1 MPTSY
6 KTPGVYLVEK
16 DAFPG
21 SVVEV
26 ATAIPA
32 FIGYT
37 EKAEYNGKDLRNK
50 PFRISSF
57 AEFLNVFGGAPSIR
71 FTYGAAADL
80 RLHAHILPEW
90 RCSLLYLLCGR
101 LR

>member
-26 ATAIPA
+26 GT
-32 FIGYT
+32 
-37 EKAEYNGKDLRNK
+37 RNV
-50 PFRISSF
+50 ST
-57 AEFLNVFGGAPSIR
+57 FL
-71 FTYGAAADL
+71 TGAA
-80 RLHAHILPEW
+80 IIVMINF
-90 RCSLLYLLCGR
+90 
-101 LR
+101 

>member
-1 MPTSY
+1 MSTNY

-16 DAFPG
+16 NAFAN

-26 ATAIPA
+26 ATAIPM

-37 EKAEYNGKDLRNK
+37 EKAEYKGESVLNK

-57 AEFLNVFGGAPSIR
+57 ADYRAVFGENAQMKFKVS
-71 FTYGAAADL
+71 
-80 RLHAHILPEW
+80 EEEEN
-90 RCSLLYLLCGR
+90 
-101 LR
+101 

>member
-1 MPTSY
+1 MPASY

-37 EKAEYNGKDLRNK
+37 EKAER
-50 PFRISSF
+50 
-57 AEFLNVFGGAPSIR
+57 
-71 FTYGAAADL
+71 T
-80 RLHAHILPEW
+80 
-90 RCSLLYLLCGR
+90 
-101 LR
+101 

>member
-1 MPTSY
+1 MSTNY

-16 DAFPG
+16 NAFAN

-26 ATAIPA
+26 ATAIPM

-37 EKAEYNGKDLRNK
+37 EKAEYKGQSVFNK

-57 AEFLNVFGGAPSIR
+57 AEYRAVFGEGALMRYKLEEGGKVVPPKVR
-71 FTYGAAADL
+71 F
-80 RLHAHILPEW
+80 RLFIW
-90 RCSLLYLLCGR
+90 IFK
-101 LR
+101 

>member
-16 DAFPG
+16 NAFPS

-26 ATAIPA
+26 ATAIPM

-37 EKAEYNGKDLRNK
+37 EKAEYK
-50 PFRISSF
+50 
-57 AEFLNVFGGAPSIR
+57 
-71 FTYGAAADL
+71 
-80 RLHAHILPEW
+80 
-90 RCSLLYLLCGR
+90 
-101 LR
+101 